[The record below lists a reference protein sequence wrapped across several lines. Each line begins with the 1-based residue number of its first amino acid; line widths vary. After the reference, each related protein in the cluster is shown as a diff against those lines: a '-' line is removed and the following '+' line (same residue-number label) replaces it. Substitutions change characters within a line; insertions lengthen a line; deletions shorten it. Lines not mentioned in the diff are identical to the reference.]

1 MQSMQ
6 SGSNADGSD
15 HMKSENRRRFD
26 LDNLTARDVLII
38 VPVVIGLL
46 LLCAFFA
53 SSVSHEIYIRWGGLV
68 LDTAVLF
75 GLFINYSRQFF
86 RQLQFWVL
94 TAVLLAV
101 HLTAFAIVLTHVEE
115 WQLMW
120 FGVMVFEYPVLL
132 YARNRL
138 PDPSRDRGA

>member
-1 MQSMQ
+1 MQ
-6 SGSNADGSD
+6 SGSNADGSNF
-15 HMKSENRRRFD
+15 MKTENRRRFD
-26 LDNLTARDVLII
+26 LDNLSAREVLII
-38 VPVVIGLL
+38 VAVLIGLL
-46 LLCAFFA
+46 ILCAFFA
-53 SSVSHEIYIRWGGLV
+53 SSVSHEVYIRWGGLA

-101 HLTAFAIVLTHVEE
+101 HLTAFAIVLTHIAQ

-120 FGVMVFEYPVLL
+120 FLVMVLEYPVL
-132 YARNRL
+132 AFSRNRL
-138 PDPSRDRGA
+138 LNAS

>member
-1 MQSMQ
+1 MR

-15 HMKSENRRRFD
+15 RMRVDHHRRFD
-26 LDNLTARDVLII
+26 LDNLTARDILII
-38 VPVVIGLL
+38 VPVVVGLL
-46 LLCAFFA
+46 ILCAVFA
-53 SSVSHEIYIRWGGLV
+53 SSVSHRVYIRWGGLA

-86 RQLQFWVL
+86 RQRQFWIL

-101 HLTAFAIVLTHVEE
+101 HLTAFTIVLTHVEE

-120 FGVMVFEYPVLL
+120 FLVMVLEYPVLVFF
-132 YARNRL
+132 RNRL
-138 PDPSRDRGA
+138 PNPS

>member
-1 MQSMQ
+1 MQ
-6 SGSNADGSD
+6 SGSNADGSNL
-15 HMKSENRRRFD
+15 MKAENHRSFD
-26 LDNLTARDVLII
+26 LDNLRARDLLII
-38 VPVVIGLL
+38 VPLVIGLL
-46 LLCAFFA
+46 ILCAFFA
-53 SSVSHEIYIRWGGLV
+53 SSVSHRVYIRWGGLA

-86 RQLQFWVL
+86 RQRQFWVL

-120 FGVMVFEYPVLL
+120 FLVMVLEYPVLVFF
-132 YARNRL
+132 RNRL
-138 PDPSRDRGA
+138 PNPS